1 MISTILFD
9 LDGTLIDSEPMAL
22 KAITD
27 CTHQWGVPV
36 THAQAAE
43 VAGKKWEI
51 AFDLL
56 YQKFQM
62 PLSREE
68 ASKAIV
74 AQYQHLVRSEVP
86 LVPGGAE
93 AVAALAGAGYSMALV
108 SGSIRDDIFWAL
120 RHLKIEKYFHL
131 VLGAEDYRES
141 KPSPEGYLKAMK
153 HFGVRGSD
161 CLVFEDSFPGITS
174 GKSAGAYVVAI
185 ESTNHLGHDQSAA
198 DLRIKDLREVNSDW
212 VKANFKRS

>member
-27 CTHQWGVPV
+27 CTHRWGVAV
-36 THAQAAE
+36 TPEQAAE

-74 AQYQHLVRSEVP
+74 AQYQHLVRTQVP
-86 LVPGGAE
+86 VVPGGAE
-93 AVAALAGAGYSMALV
+93 AVAALAVAGYSMALV
-108 SGSIRDDIFWAL
+108 SGSIREDIFWAL
-120 RHLKIEKYFHL
+120 RHLKIERYFHL
-131 VLGAEDYRES
+131 ILGAEDYRES

-153 HFGVRGSD
+153 HFGVNGEE

-174 GKSAGAYVVAI
+174 GKKAGAHVVAI

-198 DLRIKDLREVNSDW
+198 NLHIRDLKLVNPAW
-212 VKANFKRS
+212 VKENFKRR